1 MRKAAIACFAVSYY
15 TKQRILVECSQVVE
29 EEKTDMIFGE
39 KTEEQKRVAELTREV
54 KELRK
59 ELLASKLD
67 KKQVEVQMKDLKDA
81 LDEIPIEDVK
91 RDLERLNG
99 HLDQIFHECSI
110 REDDPD
116 FKFTADGLK
125 NMAANMDKINLIM
138 LRSELE
144 NLQALLEDTSEW
156 RSPNFFALA
165 YYLQHEEESK
175 VGEMENEF
183 RNSFLERYLEEH
195 LMESLAME
203 ANYAGCGEKLEHMI
217 QHYIYA

>member
-1 MRKAAIACFAVSYY
+1 M
-15 TKQRILVECSQVVE
+15 
-29 EEKTDMIFGE
+29 
-39 KTEEQKRVAELTREV
+39 
-54 KELRK
+54 
-59 ELLASKLD
+59 
-67 KKQVEVQMKDLKDA
+67 
-81 LDEIPIEDVK
+81 
-91 RDLERLNG
+91 
-99 HLDQIFHECSI
+99 
-110 REDDPD
+110 
-116 FKFTADGLK
+116 
-125 NMAANMDKINLIM
+125 
-138 LRSELE
+138 RSELE

>member
-1 MRKAAIACFAVSYY
+1 MSALMLITGIGCIFA
-15 TKQRILVECSQVVE
+15 
-29 EEKTDMIFGE
+29 
-39 KTEEQKRVAELTREV
+39 EV
-54 KELRK
+54 
-59 ELLASKLD
+59 
-67 KKQVEVQMKDLKDA
+67 
-81 LDEIPIEDVK
+81 
-91 RDLERLNG
+91 
-99 HLDQIFHECSI
+99 
-110 REDDPD
+110 
-116 FKFTADGLK
+116 
-125 NMAANMDKINLIM
+125 
-138 LRSELE
+138 
-144 NLQALLEDTSEW
+144 SEW